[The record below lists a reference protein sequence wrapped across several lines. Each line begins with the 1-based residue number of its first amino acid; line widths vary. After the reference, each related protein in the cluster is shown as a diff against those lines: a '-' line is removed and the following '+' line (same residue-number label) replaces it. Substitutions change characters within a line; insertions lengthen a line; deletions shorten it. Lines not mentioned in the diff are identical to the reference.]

1 MELWILMGLA
11 LIAVATVGVIRLRK
25 PRRRVAKSETG
36 NIYPLW

>member
-11 LIAVATVGVIRLRK
+11 LIAVAAVGVTRLYK
-25 PRRRVAKSETG
+25 PRRRVAKSETN